1 MSSIMIIQTILR
13 TMFIE
18 LDVLGVKI
26 KLYILLFLIKLK
38 LFLNR
43 GRVTLSSRKIILQK
57 LEI

>member
-1 MSSIMIIQTILR
+1 MSSIMIIRTILR

>member
-1 MSSIMIIQTILR
+1 MSSIMIILTILR

-38 LFLNR
+38 LFKTGDELHF
-43 GRVTLSSRKIILQK
+43 LHAK
-57 LEI
+57 